1 MNKCNFLK
9 QNLKKNKTE
18 TNNSF
23 LKGFF
28 PQIKLFNLK
37 KEAWN
42 NYFFEDKTFPEVD
55 LELTISLN
63 IEIKHKIKTWHKCK
77 FKYDLKL

>member
-1 MNKCNFLK
+1 M
-9 QNLKKNKTE
+9 
-18 TNNSF
+18 
-23 LKGFF
+23 
-28 PQIKLFNLK
+28 KLFNLK

-55 LELTISLN
+55 LELVISLN

-77 FKYDLKL
+77 FKYDLKLKYCINESEPSTYFIHLHIIYIHTCIV